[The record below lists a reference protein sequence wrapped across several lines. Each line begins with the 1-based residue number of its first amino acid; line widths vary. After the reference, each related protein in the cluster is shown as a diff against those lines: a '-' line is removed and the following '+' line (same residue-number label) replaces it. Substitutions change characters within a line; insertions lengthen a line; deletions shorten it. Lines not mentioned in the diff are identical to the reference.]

1 MGSAELA
8 VRMSA
13 GELGCT
19 YAAMILHDDGLPVTE
34 DGLKALLNAAKVEY
48 DSYWPS
54 LFAKYLDG
62 NMDKLITTPAVGGG
76 GGGPVAAAAPG
87 DAAPG
92 APGAGAKEKSESD
105 DAEDAGPVGGG
116 LFGDDGDE
124 PRRRC
129 ARHSTCAT

>member
-1 MGSAELA
+1 MGSAEYA

-76 GGGPVAAAAPG
+76 GGAVAAAAPG

-105 DAEDAGPVGGG
+105 DGA
-116 LFGDDGDE
+116 
-124 PRRRC
+124 
-129 ARHSTCAT
+129 

>member
-1 MGSAELA
+1 MG
-8 VRMSA
+8 
-13 GELGCT
+13 T

-76 GGGPVAAAAPG
+76 AVAAAAPG

-105 DAEDAGPVGGG
+105 DGEDAGPVGGG
-116 LFGDDGDE
+116 LFGDDGDDY
-124 PRRRC
+124 
-129 ARHSTCAT
+129 

>member
-76 GGGPVAAAAPG
+76 GGGAVAAAAPG
-87 DAAPG
+87 MLPLV
-92 APGAGAKEKSESD
+92 PLVLVPKKSLK
-105 DAEDAGPVGGG
+105 VTTVRMLG
-116 LFGDDGDE
+116 LWVVAL
-124 PRRRC
+124 R
-129 ARHSTCAT
+129 

>member
-76 GGGPVAAAAPG
+76 GGGAVAAAAPG

-92 APGAGAKEKSESD
+92 ALVRVPKKSLKVTTVRMLGQWVVVSSVTM
-105 DAEDAGPVGGG
+105 AMTTKHT
-116 LFGDDGDE
+116 F
-124 PRRRC
+124 
-129 ARHSTCAT
+129 